1 MPIIIDSHAHVVKEY
16 FAEDQHEVI
25 ARAFDS
31 GVVQMVNPGVVMD
44 DVDELLDLA
53 KQYDQLYIALGLHPH
68 EAKHWNDEM
77 DSKLRTLARTEKV
90 VAIGECGLDFFYE
103 NSDREAQKAALTAQ
117 IRIALALD
125 KPIIIHC
132 RDAWDEALSLLEQ
145 EGGGKLRG
153 VFHCF
158 TGGPDILPRI
168 AELGFYISFS
178 GIVTFPSAK
187 LIQAAAR
194 IAPSDRILVETD
206 CPFLAPQK
214 MRGKRNEPSYVWHVA
229 EKLAELRAVTVEEI
243 CQACCANTRLLF
255 GLPVVDAKTLPAG

>member
-1 MPIIIDSHAHVVKEY
+1 MAASCEESSTAL
-16 FAEDQHEVI
+16 
-25 ARAFDS
+25 RA
-31 GVVQMVNPGVVMD
+31 G
-44 DVDELLDLA
+44 
-53 KQYDQLYIALGLHPH
+53 
-68 EAKHWNDEM
+68 
-77 DSKLRTLARTEKV
+77 RTFCPASPSSAFIYL
-90 VAIGECGLDFFYE
+90 F
-103 NSDREAQKAALTAQ
+103 
-117 IRIALALD
+117 
-125 KPIIIHC
+125 P
-132 RDAWDEALSLLEQ
+132 
-145 EGGGKLRG
+145 
-153 VFHCF
+153 
-158 TGGPDILPRI
+158 
-168 AELGFYISFS
+168 